1 MFILEEEGCSLKEG
15 KEGLLKEENPFV
27 KKKSRVVTERG
38 RDRVTKEEKVF
49 GGQEEME
56 KEEVVSCIFGLFAVL
71 LVVLRV
77 CVYQ

>member
-1 MFILEEEGCSLKEG
+1 MFILEEEGCSLKEE
-15 KEGLLKEENPFV
+15 KEGLLKEENLFV

-71 LVVLRV
+71 VVLRV